1 MLFHGVTITVSA
13 ISDFQ
18 KRDQFDV
25 IKGIV
30 GDVKKDW
37 DGFISVVLY
46 SARLCSPKRSL
57 RVCPVCPMYCEERV
71 VSVFKHRLQL
81 IM

>member
-1 MLFHGVTITVSA
+1 M
-13 ISDFQ
+13 
-18 KRDQFDV
+18 
-25 IKGIV
+25 